1 MIKGLESRGR
11 ALKQQLKSIL
21 NDPSREEAVE
31 PTETTI
37 VYVVNRHCSLCMV
50 PEVERFQTDLCPH
63 GLGQRRRLEQRQV
76 RIPDSRPIEAVA
88 R

>member
-11 ALKQQLKSIL
+11 ELKQQLKSIL
-21 NDPSREEAVE
+21 NDPPGKETVE
-31 PTETTI
+31 PAETTI
-37 VYVVNRHCSLCMV
+37 VYVVNRHCSLCVV

-63 GLGQRRRLEQRQV
+63 ALGQSGGLEQRQV
-76 RIPDSRPIEAVA
+76 SIPNSWPIEAVA